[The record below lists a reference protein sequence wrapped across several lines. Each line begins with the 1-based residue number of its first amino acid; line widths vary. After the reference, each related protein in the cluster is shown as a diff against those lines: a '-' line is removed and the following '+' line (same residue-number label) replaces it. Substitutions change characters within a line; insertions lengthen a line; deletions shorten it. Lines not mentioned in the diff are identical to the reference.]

1 MSHDPLT
8 TESASQFLAR
18 VHDGLS
24 APPSAAES
32 KSSLEHLQRRWLEL
46 GIRPGDVIVLSLP
59 NGALLLNQFF
69 GVLLAGAVPVLL
81 PPTCPGQRLR
91 ELASLLAA
99 RAIVGSRLLASRLAS
114 STLEPLAAS
123 FAAVLPTEEPPRT
136 QPGEVILLT
145 SGTSGFLSGCVFALE
160 DLLLNAERHA
170 DSIGQSDRDTV
181 LVNLPL
187 HYSFALVAQ
196 ALATFQR
203 GGRLVVDGPPFTIS
217 SYSTVLSQSG
227 ATISSLTPS
236 LARMLLACD
245 GLIARQPRVLTVG
258 GDCFGGDEVARLLT
272 LRGDRELYITYG
284 LTQAGP
290 RVSTLAAHNEPESR
304 FASVGRPISGT
315 SVFAKPISNGSEL
328 KQLFVSSQTVM
339 RRHIGIVEGRA
350 TEDVSQG
357 RSFASRTVATGD
369 IFEQDAHGYLYFR
382 GRLSEF
388 IIKNGEKLCLA
399 AVRRIALQLPGVIHA
414 KTQAL
419 AAADGGQDYDML
431 LFVSTP
437 AHDYETL
444 LQRQLRKTEMPRRI
458 VTNLTDS
465 QMVLPHK

>member
-8 TESASQFLAR
+8 TASASKFLAR

-24 APPSAAES
+24 AAPSTAEARL
-32 KSSLEHLQRRWLEL
+32 SLELLQRRWSQL

-59 NGALLLNQFF
+59 NGALLLKQFF

-99 RAIVGSRLLASRLAS
+99 RAIVGSRLLASRLDS
-114 STLEPLAAS
+114 CTLEPLEASVAAL
-123 FAAVLPTEEPPRT
+123 LPAEEPPRT

-160 DLLLNAERHA
+160 DLLLNAKRHA

-196 ALATFQR
+196 ALATLQR

-217 SYSTVLSQSG
+217 SYGAVLSQSG
-227 ATISSLTPS
+227 ATVSSLTPS
-236 LARMLLACD
+236 LARTLLASD
-245 GLIARQPRVLTVG
+245 APIARQPRVLTVG
-258 GDCFGGDEVARLLT
+258 GDSFGGDEVARLLA
-272 LRGDRELYITYG
+272 LRGGRELYITYG

-290 RVSTLAAHNEPESR
+290 RVTALAAHDEPESR
-304 FASVGRPISGT
+304 FASVGRAIDGT
-315 SVFAKPISNGSEL
+315 TVFVKPISKGSEL
-328 KQLFVSSQTVM
+328 KQLFVTSQTVM
-339 RRHIGIVEGRA
+339 RRRVGIVEGRT
-350 TEDVSQG
+350 TEDVTQE
-357 RSFASRTVATGD
+357 RTIATGD
-369 IFEQDAHGYLYFR
+369 IFEQDAHGYLYFQ

-388 IIKNGEKLCLA
+388 IVKNGEKLCLA
-399 AVRRIALQLPGVIHA
+399 AVRRIALQLPDVIHA
-414 KTQAL
+414 KTHVL
-419 AAADGGQDYDML
+419 TAADGGQDYDIL
-431 LFVSTP
+431 LFASTRV
-437 AHDYETL
+437 HDYQAM
-444 LQRQLRKTEMPRRI
+444 LQRQLRKAEMPRRI

-465 QMVLPHK
+465 QVVLPHK